1 MPFSREERETPEFIP
16 HLLWPLN
23 SPDLNSVDDNVWART
38 LPEKVYETRV
48 TDLDDFNH
56 HTRTDW
62 AKVAVITAAV
72 CTSVASSSL
81 SVRQDRQ
88 WLYRRLF

>member
-38 LPEKVYETRV
+38 LPEKVYETRM
-48 TDLDDFNH
+48 TDLDDFNY

-62 AKVAVITAAV
+62 AVITAAV
-72 CTSVASSSL
+72 CASVASSSL